1 MFEALEV
8 DASVEYPA
16 LPGKPLDPKAG
27 EADWPKA
34 PRGQDEGTCTQIWV
48 QALENHHTPVVFS

>member
-1 MFEALEV
+1 M